1 MMRFIHEQTPVRVV
15 FGAGSIAHLADEA
28 ARLGLRRALAI
39 STPRKIFLA
48 ERVVEMLGGRAAG
61 VYAHAAMH
69 VPLAAAEA
77 ARAEAARLGCD
88 GYVAIGGGST
98 IGLAKA
104 IALES
109 GLPIIAIPT
118 TYSGSEMTAIW
129 GVTAE
134 GEKRTGRNE
143 RVRPR
148 VVIYDPELTLSL
160 PAAIAAPSGMNALA
174 HCVEALYAVDAS
186 PIVQLMAEE
195 GIRALSRS
203 LPIVVREP
211 ENLEGRSLALYG
223 AWLAGTAL
231 GAATPGLHHK
241 LCHLLGGS
249 FNLPHAEVHTI
260 ILPHAA
266 AYNAPAAPDALAR
279 VARAMGAAD
288 APGALFDL
296 AASLGAPIALRDI
309 GMRFEDLDRAADLAL
324 RSPYPNPAPLTR
336 DGIRQLLDDAYYGR
350 RPKGTRV

>member
-1 MMRFIHEQTPVRVV
+1 MMRFIHESMPVRVV

-28 ARLGLRRALAI
+28 TRLGLQRALAI
-39 STPRKIFLA
+39 STPRKYSLA
-48 ERVVEMLGGRAAG
+48 GRVVEALGDRAAG

-69 VPLAAAEA
+69 VPLATAEA

-129 GVTAE
+129 GLTAE
-134 GEKRTGRNE
+134 GEKRTGRSE

-160 PAAIAAPSGMNALA
+160 PPAIAGPSGINALA

-186 PIVQLMAEE
+186 PITKLMAEE

-203 LPIVVREP
+203 LPLVAREP

-223 AWLAGTAL
+223 AWLAGAAL

-241 LCHLLGGS
+241 LCHMLGGS

-266 AYNAPAAPDALAR
+266 AYNAPAAPEALAR
-279 VARAMGAAD
+279 AAQAMGAAD

-296 AASLGAPIALRDI
+296 AASLGAPTALRDL
-309 GMRFEDLDRAADLAL
+309 GMRAEDLDRAADLAL
-324 RSPYPNPAPLTR
+324 RSSYPNPAPLTH
-336 DGIRQLLDDAYYGR
+336 DGIRRLLDDAYHGR
-350 RPKGTRV
+350 RPEGTSV

>member
-48 ERVVEMLGGRAAG
+48 ERVVEMLGERAAG

-160 PAAIAAPSGMNALA
+160 PTAIAAPSGMNALA

-223 AWLAGTAL
+223 AWLAGAAL

-296 AASLGAPIALRDI
+296 AASLGAPTALRDI

-350 RPKGTRV
+350 RPKGTGV